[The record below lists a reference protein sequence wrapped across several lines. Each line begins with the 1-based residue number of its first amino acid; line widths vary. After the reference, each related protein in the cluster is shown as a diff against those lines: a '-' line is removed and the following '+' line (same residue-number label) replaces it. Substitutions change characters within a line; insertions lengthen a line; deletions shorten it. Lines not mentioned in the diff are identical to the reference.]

1 MRPGHRK
8 PQSDA
13 VCAKATRRWYKK
25 GVDQL
30 KVSVSAE
37 GAYSLVT
44 LAGESD
50 MNTRGTSA
58 TPWRRLRPS
67 PPGT

>member
-1 MRPGHRK
+1 M
-8 PQSDA
+8 
-13 VCAKATRRWYKK
+13 
-25 GVDQL
+25 DQL

-50 MNTRGTSA
+50 MNTRET
-58 TPWRRLRPS
+58 LRDA
-67 PPGT
+67 